1 MPPFVFLILITLCA
15 PDGTFRVIER
25 AIFRINYDLQDHLKK
40 EAEKMLRDIMTRFI
54 REDDGLEMLE
64 WAIVALLFGV
74 AGAAIWATLGG
85 AITSSLTGISTSLS
99 SAPNTF

>member
-1 MPPFVFLILITLCA
+1 MYRNIMIRFL
-15 PDGTFRVIER
+15 
-25 AIFRINYDLQDHLKK
+25 
-40 EAEKMLRDIMTRFI
+40 

-85 AITSSLTGISTSLS
+85 AITTSLTGISTSVS
-99 SAPNTF
+99 GAPNTF